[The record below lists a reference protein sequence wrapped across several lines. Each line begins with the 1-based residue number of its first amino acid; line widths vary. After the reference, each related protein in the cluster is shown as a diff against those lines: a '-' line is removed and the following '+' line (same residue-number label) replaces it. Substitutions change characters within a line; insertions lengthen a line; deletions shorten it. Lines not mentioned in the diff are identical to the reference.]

1 MAVSQAALNFDAAY
15 PAGFFRWLQ
24 ANAHIYTEF
33 ERRALYMAR
42 DGKKRYAAKKIAEE
56 IRWDTHLQDTDK
68 QFSLNNNYTSG
79 CARLFMEEHGEQ
91 YPGFFQLRDSLGHA
105 A

>member
-1 MAVSQAALNFDAAY
+1 MNQVALNLDSAY
-15 PAGFFRWLQ
+15 PANFFRWLQ
-24 ANAHIYTEF
+24 SNAHIYTEF

-42 DGKKRYAAKKIAEE
+42 DGRDHYSAKKIAEE
-56 IRWDTHLQDTDK
+56 IRWDTTLQDSDK

-79 CARLFMEEHGEQ
+79 CARLFMETHDKQ
-91 YPGFFQLRDSLGHA
+91 YPGFFSFRDSLGHA

>member
-1 MAVSQAALNFDAAY
+1 MIQTALNFPSVY
-15 PAGFFRWLQ
+15 PDNFSRWLQ
-24 ANAHIYTEF
+24 DNRRIYIEF

-42 DGKKRYAAKKIAEE
+42 AGRKRYSAKKIFEE
-56 IRWDTHLQDTDK
+56 IRWDTVLKDLDK

-79 CARLFMEEHGEQ
+79 CARLFMAKHGGV
-91 YPGFFQLRDSLGHA
+91 YPGFFQLRDSIGHA